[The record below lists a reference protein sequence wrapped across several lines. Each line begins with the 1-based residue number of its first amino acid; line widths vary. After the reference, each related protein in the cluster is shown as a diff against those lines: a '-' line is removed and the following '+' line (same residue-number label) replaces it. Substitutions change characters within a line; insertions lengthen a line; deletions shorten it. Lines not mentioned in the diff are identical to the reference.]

1 MKKFRNQPGL
11 FFVLP
16 GVAWVL
22 AFTIFPLAYSLGLSF
37 TDKRMG
43 RRNRPGEWIGLQ
55 NYQEIFSDNR
65 VEEVLEMTLFVIV
78 GGVLV
83 TIVLGTLI
91 AWLFNHDIPG
101 LRIFRSILTLPIF
114 AAPIALGQLGM
125 ILFNEQ
131 SGPINHLIRG
141 AGGDPIF
148 WLTDPWSARFAVL
161 IVDAWQWTPFVFI
174 IVLAAMQAIPD
185 ELYEAARLDTS
196 SAWPIFRRIT
206 LPLIAPALGTITML
220 RLVETFKILDI
231 PYTLTGG
238 GPGVSTQTYSFYI
251 YLEGLRNFDMG
262 YASALAYMLVI
273 VAIIVS
279 SIFFWRVRERY
290 EVQ

>member
-1 MKKFRNQPGL
+1 MKSRKRAGL
-11 FFVLP
+11 FFLLP
-16 GVAWVL
+16 GALWVL
-22 AFTIFPLAYSLGLSF
+22 AFTIFPLVYSLALSF

-43 RRNRPGEWIGLQ
+43 RRTRPGEFIGFQ
-55 NYQEIFSDNR
+55 NYADIFRDNR
-65 VEEVLEMTLFVIV
+65 VAEVMEMTLFIIIGSVCLTV
-78 GGVLV
+78 
-83 TIVLGTLI
+83 VLGTLI
-91 AWLFNHDIPG
+91 AWLFNHELRG
-101 LRIFRSILTLPIF
+101 LRVFRSILTLPIF

-131 SGPINHLIRG
+131 SGPINHMIRG
-141 AGGDPIF
+141 LGGEPVYWMIN
-148 WLTDPWSARFAVL
+148 PWSARLAVL
-161 IVDAWQWTPFVFI
+161 IVDVWQWTPFVFI
-174 IVLAAMQAIPD
+174 IVLAAMQSVPD

-196 SAWPIFRRIT
+196 SAVAIFRRIT
-206 LPLIAPALGTITML
+206 FPMIAPALGTVTML

-238 GPGVSTQTYSFYI
+238 GPGVSTRTYSYNI
-251 YLEGLRNFDMG
+251 YLEGLRFFDMG
-262 YASALAYMLVI
+262 YASALAYLLVI